1 GQRWMV
7 GTMPKNCSGDL
18 KRALTVTEQSQ
29 TMHFRLVIHCYTESG
44 RRLRASSRARARWS
58 GSAFDSHC
66 DVACI
71 YSFLLDEGRQLS
83 TWTPEKEA
91 AVLKAFYQR
100 DYMQEIEASVVARL
114 STWKPQHLGIWV
126 DIIEPPATPV
136 KVASASELMEL
147 EDEAQA
153 ARFREVRTK
162 LAADVASM
170 CEFNSAK
177 EDASRRSHVV
187 KVMHEKSQ

>member
-1 GQRWMV
+1 MCIFLCCFLFVFVAWFQEPREVLQKHTDHVKWSLCAFSTEQLKGQRWMV

-100 DYMQEIEASVVARL
+100 WR
-114 STWKPQHLGIWV
+114 K
-126 DIIEPPATPV
+126 
-136 KVASASELMEL
+136 
-147 EDEAQA
+147 
-153 ARFREVRTK
+153 
-162 LAADVASM
+162 
-170 CEFNSAK
+170 
-177 EDASRRSHVV
+177 RSFDGLQL
-187 KVMHEKSQ
+187 KTFMD

>member
-1 GQRWMV
+1 MIAFEGLYVVPVLWAALVVVVVVVVVV
-7 GTMPKNCSGDL
+7 G
-18 KRALTVTEQSQ
+18 
-29 TMHFRLVIHCYTESG
+29 F
-44 RRLRASSRARARWS
+44 
-58 GSAFDSHC
+58 
-66 DVACI
+66 
-71 YSFLLDEGRQLS
+71 FLLFVCLS
-83 TWTPEKEA
+83 LT
-91 AVLKAFYQR
+91 LFR

-187 KVMHEKSQ
+187 KVMHEKSQVEAGKEPLGMNYVMVCFAICCVRFVYIC